1 MINNSPIPI
10 NTLGYANR
18 RDLDEKKW
26 PVPDFLKGG
35 GDHLFRN
42 DNGHFVEVTRQAGIH
57 GTLMSF
63 GLGVSVADI
72 NEDGYP
78 DVFVSNDSYE
88 RDYLYINQKD
98 GTFKDEFEKQMTHAS
113 FSSMGAD
120 IADIN
125 NDGYQDVFTTDMLPG
140 EDFRL
145 KTLGSFDNIDLYR
158 TKERVGFY
166 HQFMKNCLQLNS
178 GHNQFCEIANYSG
191 VSATDWSWGAL
202 MFDMDN
208 DGYNDIFVCN
218 GVNKDVTN
226 LDFMDFFADEV
237 YQNMVMTGKKKNVD
251 AVLKHIP
258 INPQPNKAF
267 KNLGNLKF
275 EDAEVAWGLAQPTF
289 SNGAAYADLDNDG
302 DLDLVVNNENQ
313 PAYVYRNHSREEN
326 GNSYVSVELR
336 GGGSNTFAIGSKIR
350 IYKGSEIFYREV
362 IPSRGF
368 QSSVDYRVVIG
379 LGKNTAV
386 DSMVITWPDGM
397 ISSYKNPAVNKF
409 YELDESGEK
418 KQKRVEVTSK
428 VSVLLDSV
436 RSDFDRHRE
445 DDYVDFYY
453 ERNIPEMLSREGP
466 RAAVGDVN
474 GDGLQ
479 DMYIGGA
486 SGQGGTLYEQQRDGH
501 FVKKEETSFKQFMDF
516 EDVAVTF
523 FDADGD
529 GDLDLFVGAGGNASA
544 AGSRELQHRLYRNDG
559 KGNLQIDVNAFGG
572 NASNIGAVVAGD
584 FDGDGDVDLFV
595 GGRSVPQN
603 YGLSPRSYVYLND
616 GKGHFSDMAEKVNG
630 DIANIG
636 MVTAAVW
643 ADVLG
648 AGKKQLVIVGEWM
661 SPRIFSFEGGKF
673 KEEKTNLEEMKGW
686 WQTVSVSDLD
696 GDGKE
701 DLILGN
707 IGENFYLQ
715 PTQKEPVKLWMN
727 DFDQNGTIDK
737 ILSRTVG
744 GRDVP
749 VFLKRD
755 LEEQLPVLKKQN
767 LHHKDYASRSVS
779 ELFGAELMNKS
790 VHKEFTYAGSCIAW
804 NQGAGQ
810 FEIQKLPAMAEMSS
824 VNAIVAEDVNGDG
837 RKDLLLGGNRYGF
850 PPQFGRLDGSYGDV
864 LVNQGGRKFSWMAPA
879 RSGVLVKGEVRDIK
893 VINKAD
899 GSKWIVYLVNDDY
912 PKAYRLK
919 AQITNHK

>member
-1 MINNSPIPI
+1 
-10 NTLGYANR
+10 
-18 RDLDEKKW
+18 
-26 PVPDFLKGG
+26 
-35 GDHLFRN
+35 
-42 DNGHFVEVTRQAGIH
+42 
-57 GTLMSF
+57 
-63 GLGVSVADI
+63 
-72 NEDGYP
+72 
-78 DVFVSNDSYE
+78 
-88 RDYLYINQKD
+88 
-98 GTFKDEFEKQMTHAS
+98 
-113 FSSMGAD
+113 
-120 IADIN
+120 
-125 NDGYQDVFTTDMLPG
+125 
-140 EDFRL
+140 
-145 KTLGSFDNIDLYR
+145 
-158 TKERVGFY
+158 
-166 HQFMKNCLQLNS
+166 
-178 GHNQFCEIANYSG
+178 
-191 VSATDWSWGAL
+191 
-202 MFDMDN
+202 
-208 DGYNDIFVCN
+208 
-218 GVNKDVTN
+218 
-226 LDFMDFFADEV
+226 
-237 YQNMVMTGKKKNVD
+237 
-251 AVLKHIP
+251 
-258 INPQPNKAF
+258 
-267 KNLGNLKF
+267 
-275 EDAEVAWGLAQPTF
+275 
-289 SNGAAYADLDNDG
+289 
-302 DLDLVVNNENQ
+302 
-313 PAYVYRNHSREEN
+313 
-326 GNSYVSVELR
+326 
-336 GGGSNTFAIGSKIR
+336 
-350 IYKGSEIFYREV
+350 
-362 IPSRGF
+362 
-368 QSSVDYRVVIG
+368 
-379 LGKNTAV
+379 
-386 DSMVITWPDGM
+386 
-397 ISSYKNPAVNKF
+397 
-409 YELDESGEK
+409 
-418 KQKRVEVTSK
+418 
-428 VSVLLDSV
+428 
-436 RSDFDRHRE
+436 
-445 DDYVDFYY
+445 
-453 ERNIPEMLSREGP
+453 
-466 RAAVGDVN
+466 
-474 GDGLQ
+474 
-479 DMYIGGA
+479 
-486 SGQGGTLYEQQRDGH
+486 
-501 FVKKEETSFKQFMDF
+501 
-516 EDVAVTF
+516 
-523 FDADGD
+523 
-529 GDLDLFVGAGGNASA
+529 
-544 AGSRELQHRLYRNDG
+544 
-559 KGNLQIDVNAFGG
+559 
-572 NASNIGAVVAGD
+572 
-584 FDGDGDVDLFV
+584 
-595 GGRSVPQN
+595 
-603 YGLSPRSYVYLND
+603 VYLND

-919 AQITNHK
+919 SQITNHK